1 MLLFYNVIIKLIFY
15 KAFHFVY
22 LFWPCGA
29 ACGVLV
35 YRQSLDIPLAVGERR
50 PSTTGLQGGPILQ
63 SMLSDV

>member
-1 MLLFYNVIIKLIFY
+1 MLLFYNVIIELIFY

-35 YRQSLDIPLAVGERR
+35 YRQSLNPCLWQWERR
-50 PSTTGLQGGPILQ
+50 AFTTGLQGGPILQ
-63 SMLSDV
+63 SMLK